1 MSSYKEKKTVKNQ
14 RYFNEDCQDWLFES
28 AFKNWL
34 TKDKAQQK
42 LTAMFFIN
50 QLNYLP
56 AVDLP
61 LQITEKAKKK
71 KNRFLWYILSRLYT
85 EDNGIL
91 FHKLCSN
98 KSWCN
103 MYGLLIVDSGFFV
116 KPNDDIND
124 VFSTVFCDNPT
135 ASEFHMARI
144 KIM

>member
-1 MSSYKEKKTVKNQ
+1 MSKYGVFSGPYFPVFSQNSVKIRTRKTPYLDTFTQCHSIKIVKMSSYKEKKTVKNQ

-71 KNRFLWYILSRLYT
+71 KNRFL
-85 EDNGIL
+85 
-91 FHKLCSN
+91 
-98 KSWCN
+98 
-103 MYGLLIVDSGFFV
+103 
-116 KPNDDIND
+116 
-124 VFSTVFCDNPT
+124 
-135 ASEFHMARI
+135 
-144 KIM
+144 